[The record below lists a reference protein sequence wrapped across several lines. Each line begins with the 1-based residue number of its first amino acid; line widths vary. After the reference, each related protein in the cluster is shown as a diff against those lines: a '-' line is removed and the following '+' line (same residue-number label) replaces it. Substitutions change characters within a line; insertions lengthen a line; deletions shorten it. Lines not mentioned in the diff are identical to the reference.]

1 MEPVG
6 SGFVEA
12 SVVSDGSGF
21 GDSSAVFVGPSTV
34 TVVESV
40 EAAKETEIQ

>member
-40 EAAKETEIQ
+40 EAAKETEIK